1 MGIKQGLT
9 SVKRQRR
16 SQIITDDKGREWSVT
31 PTSQAIRASQGAGA
45 AAMVNVSTK
54 LSAEDARRW
63 EEMLA
68 IHGISSY
75 RMLQR
80 LIQVRLAQ
88 HEHEQR
94 IRAGRRAAWRY

>member
-1 MGIKQGLT
+1 MSIKHVL
-9 SVKRQRR
+9 SSARR
-16 SQIITDDKGREWSVT
+16 RRKTQIITDDKGREWCVT
-31 PTSQAIRASQGAGA
+31 PTSEAIRASQGAGA

-68 IHGISSY
+68 VHGVSSY

-80 LIQVRLAQ
+80 LILVRLAQ